1 MHGRGCRAAPVFFRS
16 STDSGTGSAGRPLP
30 IVYSMTS
37 SSPSILRSEF
47 PGVSPTQ
54 RAGFVTAVLLPLA
67 LINAAQAFEIPYDFH
82 VKCTPENAIFGHF
95 SPTKKPVITVPSGA
109 TVRIDGGGGRTG
121 SGRRTAPPVAGAEAA
136 APTPAETDEDRNKW
150 YKDNGI
156 ALTVDDPVVKEI
168 ARAQKESP
176 HKLPP
181 PPGSPAG
188 TGGGGHFLIG
198 PIAIE
203 GAEPGDSLEVRILDV
218 TPRLPYGSNS
228 ASPTGGG
235 LPGVMPRPY
244 SKVYKLD
251 HKRNAAVYDKD
262 VEIPLAPFNGVNG
275 TCPPDSEGPNRRS
288 GPPGLFGG
296 NLDSKDLVTG
306 STLFL
311 PIFQKG
317 ALFYTGDCH
326 AAQGD
331 GEIAGDAIG
340 TANTVIYQFILHKGK
355 TLKGPRAET
364 PTHYIIYGLD
374 PDLDQAMKNAMLATL
389 DFLKEK
395 KGYDAMQ
402 AYTLCSAAVDFRVTQ
417 VVDKT
422 LGIHGMIAKK
432 LFVNDPDNYWYR
444 TPRF

>member
-1 MHGRGCRAAPVFFRS
+1 M
-16 STDSGTGSAGRPLP
+16 T
-30 IVYSMTS
+30 TS
-37 SSPSILRSEF
+37 SLFVLR
-47 PGVSPTQ
+47 PTFSGAQPAQ
-54 RAGFVTAVLLPLA
+54 RAGFFCTALLSLVLVSAAHA
-67 LINAAQAFEIPYDFH
+67 LEIPYEYH
-82 VKCTPENAIFGHF
+82 VPCTPENAIFGHF

-109 TVRIDGGGGRTG
+109 IVRIDGGGGRTG
-121 SGRRTAPPVAGAEAA
+121 GGRRGAAAEAA
-136 APTPAETDEDRNKW
+136 AGAPAAAPAPADTDEERNKW

-156 ALTVDDPVVKEI
+156 PLTVDDPIVKEI
-168 ARAQKESP
+168 ARAQKDSP
-176 HKLPP
+176 NKLPP
-181 PPGSPAG
+181 PPGSPPG
-188 TGGGGHFLIG
+188 TGVGGHFLIG
-198 PIAIE
+198 PIYVQD
-203 GAEPGDSLEVRILDV
+203 AEPGDSLEIRILDV

-235 LPGVMPRPY
+235 LPGVMPRPF
-244 SKVYKLD
+244 SKVYQLD
-251 HKRNAAVYDKD
+251 HKRNAAIYDKD

-275 TCPPDSEGPNRRS
+275 TCPPDSDGPNRRS
-288 GPPGLFGG
+288 TEPGLFGG

-306 STLFL
+306 STLYL
-311 PIFQKG
+311 PIFKKG

-395 KGYDAMQ
+395 KGYDMMQ

-432 LFVNDPDNYWYR
+432 LFVNDPDTYWYR
-444 TPRF
+444 TARF